1 MAHLELYHFEYFD
14 PLRKR
19 WLRARYVA
27 TTETIAARH
36 PQHRLVGDPELREL
50 HDGPNDMF
58 MGYSK
63 PKD

>member
-1 MAHLELYHFEYFD
+1 MPHLELYHFEYFD

-27 TTETIAARH
+27 SREAIAARH
-36 PQHRLVGDPELREL
+36 PQHRLVGEPEIREL
-50 HDGPNDMF
+50 QDRPDLF

>member
-1 MAHLELYHFEYFD
+1 MPHLELYHFEYFD

-27 TTETIAARH
+27 TREEIAARH
-36 PQHRLVGDPELREL
+36 SQHRIVGEPEIREL
-50 HDGPNDMF
+50 PDVPNVG

-63 PKD
+63 PQD